1 MSPTDGKPD
10 VLDKMDALLNRQRT
24 GEPPQR
30 ELETAAARAERAA
43 IHILTDIVPEATDLP
58 VLTEALPQS
67 QPAPLAAQSPATT
80 EPLPESSSPQP
91 APPGPPA
98 ATHSF
103 SQLEEFLVQEL
114 ESRIALELT
123 ASLDLALNELLERSR
138 EHLSQVVHE
147 AIHAEL
153 GRGRTNNSQ
162 T

>member
-1 MSPTDGKPD
+1 MPPTDDKPD

-30 ELETAAARAERAA
+30 DLESAAARAERAS
-43 IHILTDIVPEATDLP
+43 IPILTDIVPEATDLP
-58 VLTEALPQS
+58 VLTEALPQ
-67 QPAPLAAQSPATT
+67 
-80 EPLPESSSPQP
+80 PQP
-91 APPGPPA
+91 APVAAQPRTTTESRAENLSPQAATPSPPS

-138 EHLSQVVHE
+138 EHIRQVVHE

-153 GRGRTNNSQ
+153 GRGRANSSQ
-162 T
+162 S